1 MFPSSKITCLSEVW
15 IQTPLS
21 CACRSLKA
29 FIFILE
35 AEYQANRTEFCL
47 KKNLAEFKASKGSIR
62 RWTDSRELKG
72 NYIFDEETDAADV
85 VDIRS
90 SLNRR

>member
-1 MFPSSKITCLSEVW
+1 LIYADYVSKSGSRLC
-15 IQTPLS
+15 

-35 AEYQANRTEFCL
+35 AEYHANRTEFCL
-47 KKNLAEFKASKGSIR
+47 KKNLAELKVLKASKGSIR
-62 RWTDSRELKG
+62 RWTDIRKLKG
-72 NYIFDEETDAADV
+72 NYILEETDAADV

>member
-1 MFPSSKITCLSEVW
+1 
-15 IQTPLS
+15 
-21 CACRSLKA
+21 LK
-29 FIFILE
+29 E
-35 AEYQANRTEFCL
+35 
-47 KKNLAEFKASKGSIR
+47 NLAELKVLKASKGSIR
-62 RWTDSRELKG
+62 RWTDNRELKG